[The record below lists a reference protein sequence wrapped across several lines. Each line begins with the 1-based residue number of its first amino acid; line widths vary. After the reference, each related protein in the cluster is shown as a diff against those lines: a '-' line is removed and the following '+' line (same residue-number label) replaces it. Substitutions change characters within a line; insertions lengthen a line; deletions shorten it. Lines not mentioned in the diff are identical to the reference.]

1 MIKLDDFL
9 SKKKEPAQVLDLSKV
24 KITSKDDFKRYFDK
38 IPECKVKPEKIS
50 ADSMKV
56 KEKDFTFLPGKK
68 EEKNLR
74 EWSYPDPTPPDM
86 KGVKLEDLCPINI
99 DWKMLTTIRP
109 KSKVEEDL
117 FSRVVQLGKL
127 DLKYQQMLKREKP
140 TDWIR
145 RTKNPKSSI
154 IEMRVISCKECG
166 EDFCDGSVCSKLT
179 YENFFRP
186 QPTTTNVNQNLLL
199 AESSGQKTK
208 KRKKKKRRRKKKQL
222 DEGKCRRK
230 KLGKTSIFN
239 RPASTGC
246 TRDHSRG
253 RTLEAAAN
261 KFHHRALSSTRS
273 FSCERRPV
281 HRFIPKR
288 SKSAPRIHFGGDT
301 LESEFK
307 RHEYISDSC
316 LSNTEYSSQSDS
328 ESPDQKFF
336 SPRLRLS
343 GRRKLLSARVSFAD
357 RQERRESVESSSL
370 KFIRQCTL
378 YKEYYEDGTY
388 RKYYRGSRSSESSS
402 PTRSK
407 SRSRSI
413 SQSPEKCSVK
423 VTPLSTVQIQF
434 DETSGPQFPER
445 IVLPVGV
452 PSMLTGR
459 MKRKCTLKKK
469 QGCLGKSDE
478 NLRGKDTEP
487 TELVKTRRD
496 LSRKG
501 KSRLSPKAATIS
513 PETCLKTKG
522 LFGKKLE

>member
-1 MIKLDDFL
+1 M
-9 SKKKEPAQVLDLSKV
+9 
-24 KITSKDDFKRYFDK
+24 
-38 IPECKVKPEKIS
+38 
-50 ADSMKV
+50 
-56 KEKDFTFLPGKK
+56 
-68 EEKNLR
+68 
-74 EWSYPDPTPPDM
+74 
-86 KGVKLEDLCPINI
+86 
-99 DWKMLTTIRP
+99 
-109 KSKVEEDL
+109 
-117 FSRVVQLGKL
+117 FS
-127 DLKYQQMLKREKP
+127 
-140 TDWIR
+140 
-145 RTKNPKSSI
+145 
-154 IEMRVISCKECG
+154 
-166 EDFCDGSVCSKLT
+166 
-179 YENFFRP
+179 
-186 QPTTTNVNQNLLL
+186 
-199 AESSGQKTK
+199 
-208 KRKKKKRRRKKKQL
+208 
-222 DEGKCRRK
+222 
-230 KLGKTSIFN
+230 
-239 RPASTGC
+239 
-246 TRDHSRG
+246 
-253 RTLEAAAN
+253 
-261 KFHHRALSSTRS
+261 
-273 FSCERRPV
+273 
-281 HRFIPKR
+281 
-288 SKSAPRIHFGGDT
+288 DT